1 VAIGSGRLPSVTRPH
16 VGVADLHALR
26 RLVARVAGRVRLH
39 PERQQQLVL
48 AVNEAVTNAIR
59 HATGHARVTIA
70 HDSARRHL
78 VVEVSDQGKGIPPDV
93 VAQRPA
99 PEATGGRGLY
109 LVQVLCDH
117 VEILTSTAG
126 RTGTVVRLIMAID
139 G

>member
-1 VAIGSGRLPSVTRPH
+1 VIRPR
-16 VGVADLHALR
+16 VGLADLHALR
-26 RLVARVAGRVRLH
+26 RLVARVGGCVRLH

-78 VVEVSDQGKGIPPDV
+78 VVEVSDQGEGIPPEV

-126 RTGTVVRLIMAID
+126 QTGTVVRMIMAID